1 MQVWCNGALAIIV
14 RIQKL
19 SMRCSIFCLVLFIL
33 PLVNWSC
40 KKNANQGSGSVAG
53 TWELRA
59 ISGGMSPGSIQYAAG
74 NGNIVAF
81 AGTSYKIYKG
91 GQVIKSGQFS
101 VVQDDSVETSVCL
114 VFPKGE
120 YTSRVVYADS
130 STTKIFYQVKGD
142 KLTFY
147 SGCYAYDA
155 GHSEVYQRVEGTSV
169 Q

>member
-1 MQVWCNGALAIIV
+1 
-14 RIQKL
+14 
-19 SMRCSIFCLVLFIL
+19 MRCSIFYLVFFIL
-33 PLVNWSC
+33 SLANWGC
-40 KKNANQGSGSVAG
+40 KKNANHGSGSIAG
-53 TWELRA
+53 IWELRA

-81 AGTSYKIYKG
+81 AGTSYKIYKS
-91 GQVIKSGQFS
+91 GQVIKGGQFS

-120 YTSRVVYADS
+120 YTSRVVYTDS
-130 STTKIFYQVKGD
+130 SATKIFYQVKGD

-147 SGCYAYDA
+147 SGCYALDA